1 MAFASKTMVI
11 LLAALLVFG
20 VGGILLQLF
29 LSRRENKWLGL
40 ILPLLTFLSA
50 LLNVLAIADT
60 GSTAQN
66 VLLVLT
72 TVLVGNIPTL
82 VLLAIYWAARE
93 KYRVKSQMDRM
104 NIDDL

>member
-50 LLNVLAIADT
+50 LLNVLGIADT